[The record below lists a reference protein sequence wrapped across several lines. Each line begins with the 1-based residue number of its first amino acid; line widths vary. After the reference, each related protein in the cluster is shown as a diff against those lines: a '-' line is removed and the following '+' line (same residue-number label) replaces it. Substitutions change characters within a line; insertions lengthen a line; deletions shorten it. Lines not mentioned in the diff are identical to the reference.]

1 MKTAFLSGTSIAGSD
16 LFAGWSPRDVSTE
29 WGAVVLRE
37 KGNFGVLNRHGES
50 GLTPPHAINHR
61 ANIQAIYARGF
72 SEVIAVNSVGSLQES
87 LTPGTL
93 VSCADY
99 VSFQPATFSDEI
111 GRYEAPLI
119 ANNLIPEI
127 VAKTGFPIEMG
138 KVYVQTQGP
147 RFETRAEVRI
157 IKNWGD
163 VVGMT
168 LASEADLCREAGLR
182 YNSICM
188 VDNYANGGCDEP
200 ISLMKFQALVA
211 ENQGPIDQLFAA
223 MLDLFADR

>member
-1 MKTAFLSGTSIAGSD
+1 MKIAFLSGTSIAQSE
-16 LFAGWSPRDVSTE
+16 LFADWSRREISTE
-29 WGAVVLRE
+29 WGSVVLRE
-37 KGNFGVLNRHGES
+37 KGNFAVMNRHGEK
-50 GLTPPHAINHR
+50 GLTPPHAIQHR
-61 ANIQAIYARGF
+61 ANIQAIRTQGYT
-72 SEVIAVNSVGSLQES
+72 EVIAMNSVGSLQEN
-87 LTPGTL
+87 LKPGTL
-93 VSCADY
+93 ISCADY
-99 VSFQPATFSDEI
+99 VCFQPATFSDEV
-111 GRYEAPLI
+111 GRYEAPSI

-127 VAKTGFPIEMG
+127 VAKIDFPMEIG

-147 RFETRAEVRI
+147 RFETRAEIRI

-188 VDNYANGGCDEP
+188 VDNYANGVCDEP
-200 ISLMKFQALVA
+200 ISLERFRGLVA
-211 ENQGPIDQLFAA
+211 GNQGRIDRLFAA